1 MTLVLLMF
9 VLIICCIGLIYSLA
23 NMIIERDHK
32 KGRHWN
38 HPQFDTC
45 DLCKEEKEKADG
57 IK

>member
-1 MTLVLLMF
+1 MILFLLYFLLV
-9 VLIICCIGLIYSLA
+9 ICCFGLVRSLA
-23 NMIIERDHK
+23 TMVIERDHK

-38 HPQFDTC
+38 HPQYDTC